1 MAIFLVISF
10 LLFIAAIFIV
20 AMVMPK
26 DSSISSSV
34 VIDRPQA
41 EVFDYIRLMRN
52 QEKYSKWVMADPNV
66 KLVYTGTDG
75 TAGFIS
81 SWTSEDKKVGVGAQE
96 ITKIIDG
103 VGYEAEIRFEKP
115 FKGISYASMMTEAIS
130 ATQTK
135 ATNTF
140 NSSTPVPMNLMMPML
155 KKMLQKDM
163 DETTANLKH
172 VLESKS

>member
-10 LLFIAAIFIV
+10 LLFIAAIFIA
-20 AMVMPK
+20 AMVLPK

-75 TAGFIS
+75 TVGFTS
-81 SWTSEDKKVGVGAQE
+81 SWTSEVRNVGVGAQE
-96 ITKIIDG
+96 ITKIIEG
-103 VGYEAEIRFEKP
+103 IGYEVEIRFEKP

-135 ATNTF
+135 VTNTF
-140 NSSTPVPMNLMMPML
+140 NSSTPVPMNLMIPML
-155 KKMLQKDM
+155 QKMLQKDM
-163 DETTANLKH
+163 DETTANLKR
-172 VLESKS
+172 VLEAKS

>member
-1 MAIFLVISF
+1 MTIFLVISL

-34 VIDRPQA
+34 VIDRSQA

-75 TAGFIS
+75 TVGFIS
-81 SWTSEDKKVGVGAQE
+81 SWASEEKNVGVGAQE
-96 ITKIIDG
+96 ITNIIDG
-103 VGYEAEIRFEKP
+103 IGYEAEIRFEKP
-115 FKGISYASMMTEAIS
+115 FKGISYASMMTEPIS

-140 NSSTPVPMNLMMPML
+140 NSSTPIPMNLIMPIL

-163 DETTANLKH
+163 DETTANLKR
-172 VLESKS
+172 VLEAN